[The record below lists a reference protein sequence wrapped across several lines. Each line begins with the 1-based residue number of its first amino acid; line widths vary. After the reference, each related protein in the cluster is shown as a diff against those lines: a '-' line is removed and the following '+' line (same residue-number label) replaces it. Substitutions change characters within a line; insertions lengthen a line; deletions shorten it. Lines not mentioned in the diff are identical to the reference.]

1 MADTVTTTYSLVKPE
16 VGASEDT
23 WGAKLNTTFDTLD
36 NLYDGTT
43 PIAPNLVGWKVGGV
57 AVTSTAAELNI
68 LDGVTSTAAELNLL
82 DGATLA
88 LPDVTATAA
97 ELNALDG
104 ITATFTELNY
114 TDGVTSAIQT
124 QMDAKAALASPT
136 FTGVPSAPSPAASTD
151 TTQLAT
157 TAYVRAA
164 IADVLNATGSAPL
177 YGCRAWVN
185 FNGTGVVAIRAS
197 GNVSSITDNGTGDY
211 TVNFATAMQDA
222 NYAVFGTTVANTS
235 DGSARTVGLVEG
247 GTLTTSAVQIDVRV
261 AAAGRVD
268 EPIVCVS
275 VFR

>member
-104 ITATFTELNY
+104 ITATVAELNY

-136 FTGVPSAPSPAASTD
+136 FTGVPSAPTATAGTD
-151 TTQLAT
+151 TTQVAT
-157 TAYVRAA
+157 TAFVQAA
-164 IADVLNATGSAPL
+164 SPLSESYTSTGQTITSSGTITLAHGMGAEPKIVTAKLQCIAADATYSIGDRITTSMQTTSGSSGDSRINGL
-177 YGCRAWVN
+177 RIDSTNIVISYS
-185 FNGTGVVAIRAS
+185 NGTCWVIGPKTGGVAQVI
-197 GNVSSITDNGTGDY
+197 DNTKWQLY
-211 TVNFATAMQDA
+211 IEAFA
-222 NYAVFGTTVANTS
+222 
-235 DGSARTVGLVEG
+235 
-247 GTLTTSAVQIDVRV
+247 
-261 AAAGRVD
+261 
-268 EPIVCVS
+268 
-275 VFR
+275 